1 MIECK
6 YCQRENFEKEYK
18 NELYL
23 NLPIKDDYSEEYIDI
38 NEEDKP
44 IQYIRENDKT
54 YYLITEFNNE
64 EGDVISLK
72 INYCPICGRKVV

>member
-38 NEEDKP
+38 NEEDN
-44 IQYIRENDKT
+44 QYNI
-54 YYLITEFNNE
+54 
-64 EGDVISLK
+64 
-72 INYCPICGRKVV
+72 